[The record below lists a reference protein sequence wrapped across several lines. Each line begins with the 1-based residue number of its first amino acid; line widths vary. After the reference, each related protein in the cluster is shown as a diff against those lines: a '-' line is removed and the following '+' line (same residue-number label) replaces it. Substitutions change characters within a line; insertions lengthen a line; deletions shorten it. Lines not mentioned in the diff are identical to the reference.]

1 MFTISDGFSLKYF
14 IVFHVTQATVLTL
27 FLITGLNGNM
37 ASTYHTTFQNVTD
50 ANDSFTNSSIFNT
63 LNDTALNPDASA
75 YYKFERYVRII
86 IPIIFGLIVAIGFLG
101 NLLVIVVIIMNQQMR
116 STTNL
121 LILNL
126 AFADLCFIVFCV
138 PFTATGYA
146 LPKWPFGEVWCKI
159 VQYLM
164 YVCAYASVY
173 TLVVMSL
180 DRYLAVVHPISS
192 MSVRNQT
199 NTVRILF
206 VLWAVILAGHIPLLL
221 DYMVVDYNYYGE
233 YRSTCI
239 SIYSAT
245 ENHVMLR
252 VFYGSFFMFGY
263 LLPLS
268 LICVLYGF
276 MLKRLLY
283 GVVPGGSQRAESI
296 RSKKRVTKMV
306 VIVVAIFALCWL
318 PIQVVFMV
326 QNFGYYSEE
335 LSYIAVQMV
344 ANCLAYMNS
353 CVNPILYAFLS
364 DNFRRSFRKV
374 LCCGSVQYTKFEYE
388 RTNIRI
394 EKPERKEPSL
404 QTATNTTHTP
414 ATSTATLQTYYHNTE
429 NGNKSV
435 NHCTQTEV

>member
-1 MFTISDGFSLKYF
+1 MK
-14 IVFHVTQATVLTL
+14 
-27 FLITGLNGNM
+27 NM
-37 ASTYHTTFQNVTD
+37 ADLKNI
-50 ANDSFTNSSIFNT
+50 TNIYDFGPHVNMNISKY
-63 LNDTALNPDASA
+63 LNDTGAIASNYTYDAGEDVA
-75 YYKFERYVRII
+75 KYYEFERYVRVI
-86 IPIIFGLIVAIGFLG
+86 IPIIFGLIVALGLLG

-116 STTNL
+116 STTNI

-126 AFADLCFIVFCV
+126 AIADLCFIVFCV

-146 LPKWPFGEVWCKI
+146 LPKWPFGVVWCKI
-159 VQYLM
+159 VQYLI

-192 MSVRNQT
+192 MSVRNQA
-199 NTVRILF
+199 NTVRILII
-206 VLWAVILAGHIPLLL
+206 LWVVILVAHIPLLL
-221 DYMVVDYNYYGE
+221 DFEVVSYVYYGE
-233 YRSTCI
+233 FRSTCI
-239 SIYSAT
+239 NKYSAT
-245 ENHVMLR
+245 ANSKMLKL
-252 VFYGSFFMFGY
+252 FFGSFFFFGY
-263 LLPLS
+263 VLPLS

-318 PIQVVFMV
+318 PIQVVFMC
-326 QNFGYYSEE
+326 QNFGDFSEE
-335 LSYIAVQMV
+335 VMYIAIQMM

-364 DNFRRSFRKV
+364 DNFRRSFRKL
-374 LCCGSVQYTKFEYE
+374 LCCGLGTYNKFEYE

-394 EKPERKEPSL
+394 DKLDKSSPAPVQNSAT
-404 QTATNTTHTP
+404 TAGSATR
-414 ATSTATLQTYYHNTE
+414 TSTTTLQTYYNNHSNNAE
-429 NGNKSV
+429 NNNEAV
-435 NHCTQTEV
+435 NHCTQTDV

>member
-1 MFTISDGFSLKYF
+1 MANIHDVALRNATDFIRQYNPTLNLSFVNGSGFLNIS
-14 IVFHVTQATVLTL
+14 
-27 FLITGLNGNM
+27 
-37 ASTYHTTFQNVTD
+37 NVTLED
-50 ANDSFTNSSIFNT
+50 EGPGN
-63 LNDTALNPDASA
+63 
-75 YYKFERYVRII
+75 YYEFERYVRVI
-86 IPIIFGLIVAIGFLG
+86 IPIIFGLIVTLGLLG

-146 LPKWPFGEVWCKI
+146 LPKWPFGVIWCKI
-159 VQYLM
+159 VQYLI

-173 TLVVMSL
+173 TLVIMSL

-192 MSVRNQT
+192 MAIRNEA
-199 NTVRILF
+199 NTVRILII
-206 VLWAVILAGHIPLLL
+206 LWGVILAGHIPLLL
-221 DYMVVDYNYYGE
+221 DYEVVDYVYFNE
-233 YRSTCI
+233 FRSVCI
-239 SIYSAT
+239 YKYSA
-245 ENHVMLR
+245 NNNLVMLKI
-252 VFYGSFFMFGY
+252 FYGSFFMFGY
-263 LLPLS
+263 MLPLS

-296 RSKKRVTKMV
+296 RSKKKRVTKMV
-306 VIVVAIFALCWL
+306 VIVVAMFALCWL

-326 QNFGYYSEE
+326 QNFGHYSEDI
-335 LSYIAVQMV
+335 SYIAIQMV

-364 DNFRRSFRKV
+364 DNFRRSFRKL
-374 LCCGSVQYTKFEYE
+374 LCCGSGTYEFEYE
-388 RTNIRI
+388 RTNVRPEKSERPTPCRI
-394 EKPERKEPSL
+394 P
-404 QTATNTTHTP
+404 ANNTT
-414 ATSTATLQTYYHNTE
+414 STTTMSTTTLQTYYNNTG
-429 NGNKSV
+429 NGSESV